1 MNFVYSV
8 LHCNNISEIP
18 SNVLLMILS
27 KQLEDYH
34 NFLVGYL
41 GYTMEEVTNSMY
53 LNLDHKTCVLKML
66 SLWRC
71 KDGQDGVKTVGQLLS
86 VLKDVLQRGPYQTL
100 KNVIDSKCDLSCG
113 MLTKKKV
120 CIHDHFSETGEIE
133 YLILHGGD
141 IFFVLKKQY
150 LIICLPSYCT

>member
-1 MNFVYSV
+1 MSFHNVV
-8 LHCNNISEIP
+8 LQCNNISEIP

-34 NFLVGYL
+34 SFLVSYM
-41 GYTMEEVTNSMY
+41 GYTMEEVTNSIY

-86 VLKDVLQRGPYQTL
+86 VLKDVLQRGLYQTL
-100 KNVIDSKCDLSCG
+100 KNVIDSKCS
-113 MLTKKKV
+113 
-120 CIHDHFSETGEIE
+120 IE
-133 YLILHGGD
+133 
-141 IFFVLKKQY
+141 
-150 LIICLPSYCT
+150 S